1 MKFSFSH
8 KFNTDLD
15 KFVEL
20 YFNEDCNNFLDNNLQ
35 IKERKLLKMKENKTT
50 ISSEYLVVP
59 DRKIPDQ
66 IKSFIKNK
74 ISYIEKRVF
83 HKNTNILC
91 FEIIPGM
98 FSDQIK
104 CRGVCKLKQIKKK
117 SIIREV
123 EGELFVNLPLIGQL
137 AEKLI
142 YDEIIES
149 FEKSTKFTKQYLN
162 GSKTTKT
169 K

>member
-1 MKFSFSH
+1 M
-8 KFNTDLD
+8 
-15 KFVEL
+15 
-20 YFNEDCNNFLDNNLQ
+20 
-35 IKERKLLKMKENKTT
+35 
-50 ISSEYLVVP
+50 VVP

-91 FEIIPGM
+91 FKIIPCI
-98 FSDQIK
+98 FSDKIK
-104 CRGVCKLKQIKKK
+104 CYGICKLKQLNKK
-117 SIIREV
+117 SLLREV
-123 EGELFVNLPLIGQL
+123 EGELIFNFPLIGRI

-162 GSKTTKT
+162 GSKTTIIK
-169 K
+169 